1 MGIINAG
8 TAVGAVLAP
17 PLIAII
23 LGFANWRWIFLLT
36 GAIGLLWVAW
46 WRRSY
51 FAPPEIPDHAVGDS
65 SAKPTAAADSAMR
78 FPWTHLFR
86 IRETWGLVTAKF
98 LSDAAWFFYLFWLP
112 KYLYDA
118 RGFDIKS
125 VGLFAWMPHAAAGVG
140 CLVGGAFSSY
150 LVRRH
155 FSVGLS
161 RKIALGASAI
171 VMPFVILVPHVTVTW
186 AMAIFCLAY
195 FGQQSWSTLV
205 MVLPTDLFPQTYC
218 RIGRRPCRFRRSD
231 GRDCLR
237 ATGRLLVGSRLWI
250 RHGIS
255 HRGHTAYRG
264 VSDYSRSRSRCFA
277 FAAETEFELRGSSM
291 KITEI
296 RTRVL
301 RWRGKTVPLPP
312 HFCTNPMDLLE
323 LPEASMQTFT
333 FHGWMVVEV
342 FTDDGHVGLGNA
354 ALAPQATK
362 QVIDLYLKPLLI
374 GQDPWD
380 IERLWQHMYR
390 KTMAFGR
397 KGIGMA
403 AISALDIALWD
414 LLGKS
419 AKQPVFRLLG
429 GRTKARI
436 PVYASRLYATE
447 LGELGAEAKR
457 YKDEGYQAMKL
468 RFGWGPAD
476 GARGMQRNIELV
488 RTVRETIGDEVDL
501 MADAYMGW
509 TLDYAK
515 RMLPL
520 LEPFH
525 LRWLE
530 EPVIP
535 DDIHGYAELKS
546 YGRIPIA
553 GGEHEFTLFGFR
565 DLLEARA
572 LDYIQFDTN
581 RVGGITQARK
591 IAALAEAYSVPVIP
605 HAGQMHNYH
614 IVMAS
619 LNSPMA
625 EYFPIVDVE
634 VGNELFWY
642 IFDGEPRANGG
653 YINLDDNTPGLGLTI
668 NEAGLDKF
676 EVFE

>member
-1 MGIINAG
+1 
-8 TAVGAVLAP
+8 
-17 PLIAII
+17 
-23 LGFANWRWIFLLT
+23 
-36 GAIGLLWVAW
+36 
-46 WRRSY
+46 
-51 FAPPEIPDHAVGDS
+51 
-65 SAKPTAAADSAMR
+65 
-78 FPWTHLFR
+78 
-86 IRETWGLVTAKF
+86 
-98 LSDAAWFFYLFWLP
+98 
-112 KYLYDA
+112 
-118 RGFDIKS
+118 
-125 VGLFAWMPHAAAGVG
+125 
-140 CLVGGAFSSY
+140 
-150 LVRRH
+150 
-155 FSVGLS
+155 
-161 RKIALGASAI
+161 
-171 VMPFVILVPHVTVTW
+171 
-186 AMAIFCLAY
+186 
-195 FGQQSWSTLV
+195 
-205 MVLPTDLFPQTYC
+205 
-218 RIGRRPCRFRRSD
+218 
-231 GRDCLR
+231 
-237 ATGRLLVGSRLWI
+237 
-250 RHGIS
+250 
-255 HRGHTAYRG
+255 
-264 VSDYSRSRSRCFA
+264 
-277 FAAETEFELRGSSM
+277 M
-291 KITEI
+291 KITEV

-301 RWRGKTVPLPP
+301 RWRGETVPLPP
-312 HFCTNPMDLLE
+312 HFCTNPMDLLD

-333 FHGWMVVEV
+333 FHGWLVVEV
-342 FTDDGHVGLGNA
+342 FTDDGQVGLGNA

-390 KTMAFGR
+390 KTMTFGR

-436 PVYASRLYATE
+436 PVYASRLYATD
-447 LGELGAEAKR
+447 LGELGAEANR
-457 YKDEGYQAMKL
+457 YKDQGYQAMKL

-488 RTVRETIGDEVDL
+488 RTVRETIGDDVDL

-509 TLDYAK
+509 TLDYTK

-546 YGRIPIA
+546 HGSIPIA

-591 IAALAEAYSVPVIP
+591 IAALAEAYSIPVIP

-619 LNSPMA
+619 FNSPMA

-653 YINLDDNTPGLGLTI
+653 YINLDDTTPGFGLTI
-668 NEAGLDKF
+668 NEAGLNKF
-676 EVFE
+676 EVIK

>member
-1 MGIINAG
+1 
-8 TAVGAVLAP
+8 
-17 PLIAII
+17 
-23 LGFANWRWIFLLT
+23 
-36 GAIGLLWVAW
+36 
-46 WRRSY
+46 
-51 FAPPEIPDHAVGDS
+51 
-65 SAKPTAAADSAMR
+65 MR
-78 FPWTHLFR
+78 
-86 IRETWGLVTAKF
+86 
-98 LSDAAWFFYLFWLP
+98 
-112 KYLYDA
+112 
-118 RGFDIKS
+118 
-125 VGLFAWMPHAAAGVG
+125 
-140 CLVGGAFSSY
+140 
-150 LVRRH
+150 
-155 FSVGLS
+155 
-161 RKIALGASAI
+161 
-171 VMPFVILVPHVTVTW
+171 
-186 AMAIFCLAY
+186 
-195 FGQQSWSTLV
+195 
-205 MVLPTDLFPQTYC
+205 
-218 RIGRRPCRFRRSD
+218 
-231 GRDCLR
+231 
-237 ATGRLLVGSRLWI
+237 
-250 RHGIS
+250 
-255 HRGHTAYRG
+255 
-264 VSDYSRSRSRCFA
+264 
-277 FAAETEFELRGSSM
+277 
-291 KITEI
+291 ITEI
-296 RTRVL
+296 RTRVV

-323 LPEASMQTFT
+323 LPEASMPTFT
-333 FHGWMVVEV
+333 FHDWLVVEV
-342 FTDDGHVGLGNA
+342 FTNDGHVGLGNA
-354 ALAPQATK
+354 ALAPQVTK
-362 QVIDLYLKPLLI
+362 QVIDLHLKPLLP

-397 KGIGMA
+397 KGIGMV
-403 AISALDIALWD
+403 AISAVDIALWD

-419 AKQPVFRLLG
+419 AKQPVYRLLG

-436 PVYASRLYATE
+436 PVYASRLYSVEPSA
-447 LGELGAEAKR
+447 LAAEAKR
-457 YKDEGYQAMKL
+457 YKDEGYPAMKL

-476 GARGMQRNIELV
+476 GARGMQKNLELV
-488 RTVRETIGDEVDL
+488 RTVRESIGDGIDL

-553 GGEHEFTLFGFR
+553 GGEHEFTLYGFR

-614 IVMAS
+614 LVMAS

-625 EYFPIVDVE
+625 EYFPAVDVE

-642 IFDGEPRANGG
+642 IFQGEPRAKDGR
-653 YINLDDNTPGLGLTI
+653 IDLDDNTPGLGLTI
-668 NEAGLDKF
+668 NERGLDQF
-676 EVFE
+676 EVLE